1 MIRAVDMGS
10 VFALARY
17 AAEKAKP
24 LVDQIPGGSL
34 SVEANI
40 DDKWGLYPWSVGI
53 SVHRVIRDHHNYP
66 ALAPMT
72 LQETYLTDTDQVD
85 AVITELRR
93 IAEAGS
99 WALDKS
105 EMDAA

>member
-1 MIRAVDMGS
+1 MIRATDMGS
-10 VFALARY
+10 VYALARY

-53 SVHRVIRDHHNYP
+53 SVHRVIKKDNYP

-72 LQETYLTDTDQVD
+72 LQESYLTDTDQVD

-99 WALDKS
+99 WALNKS